1 MKIALVGPELEEN
14 LGLRYI
20 ASSLEKRGHT
30 ADIVA
35 FNDAGD
41 IDDVVGTVLATSP
54 DITGLSMV
62 FTSRGREFCTLA
74 TALRDAGY
82 RGHIIGGG
90 PFASFNCER
99 VLADFPAF
107 DSIGLGEGEGLM
119 GDLAERLDDVS
130 GIPGLCYRDGEG
142 RPVIN
147 IATGNRGRLDD
158 LPWPK
163 RTTFDTYL
171 GKPIASM
178 LTSRG
183 CWRNLRILQHQ
194 CLVRTG
200 RRQEVQG
207 AQHRQH
213 RRRGGRPV
221 SQSRRTRLQLTGRQ
235 FLPAETRQ
243 GRSPLR

>member
-90 PFASFNCER
+90 PRHSTAS
-99 VLADFPAF
+99 A
-107 DSIGLGEGEGLM
+107 
-119 GDLAERLDDVS
+119 
-130 GIPGLCYRDGEG
+130 
-142 RPVIN
+142 
-147 IATGNRGRLDD
+147 
-158 LPWPK
+158 
-163 RTTFDTYL
+163 
-171 GKPIASM
+171 
-178 LTSRG
+178 
-183 CWRNLRILQHQ
+183 CWRISLPS
-194 CLVRTG
+194 T
-200 RRQEVQG
+200 
-207 AQHRQH
+207 
-213 RRRGGRPV
+213 V
-221 SQSRRTRLQLTGRQ
+221 SVS
-235 FLPAETRQ
+235 AKAKA
-243 GRSPLR
+243 